1 MRARR
6 LLGGSLTVLGFVL
19 ATGGLMATISHYVL
33 PLGNVVMAT
42 VGILMLAAGLIVL
55 ITEVLELW
63 LTRGQAAL
71 VDGLQAG

>member
-1 MRARR
+1 M
-6 LLGGSLTVLGFVL
+6 GFVL